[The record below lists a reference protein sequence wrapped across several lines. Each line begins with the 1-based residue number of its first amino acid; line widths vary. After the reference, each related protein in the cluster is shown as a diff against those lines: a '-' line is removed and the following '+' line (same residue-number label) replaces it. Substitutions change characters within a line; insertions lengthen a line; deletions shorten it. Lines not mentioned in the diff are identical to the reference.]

1 LTSSCMDPSW
11 SERDRSDGPPQGRGA
26 TAVGG
31 RLRHFLPPPTTAVVG
46 SGRRNGPL
54 WSKQGRVLAEPGG
67 RWSVGQSGVVMAEP
81 IDKSVLTRQRGGVA
95 GVETHSRRLV
105 WMNRSAL
112 PLVRGV

>member
-1 LTSSCMDPSW
+1 M
-11 SERDRSDGPPQGRGA
+11 
-26 TAVGG
+26 TAVTD
-31 RLRHFLPPPTTAVVG
+31 RRKDSARRRSSSALLAPARRC
-46 SGRRNGPL
+46 GRRTSQVGTKERPL

-67 RWSVGQSGVVMAEP
+67 RWSVGQSSVVMAEP

-112 PLVRGV
+112 SLVRGV